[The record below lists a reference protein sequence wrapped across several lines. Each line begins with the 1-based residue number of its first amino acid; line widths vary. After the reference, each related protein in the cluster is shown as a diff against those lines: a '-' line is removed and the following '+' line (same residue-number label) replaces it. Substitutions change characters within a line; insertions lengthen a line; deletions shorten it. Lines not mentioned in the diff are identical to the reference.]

1 MASSI
6 RVISTS
12 KVCAANHKEP
22 NPRIDLTPWDL
33 QLLLLDTIQK
43 GLVFHKPKHD
53 DPHHENLIHHLQT
66 SLSRTLDF
74 FLPLAGR
81 LATVEHE
88 DETTSFFI
96 DCNNTGAEFVHAIA
110 DGVSVSDIIEQTY
123 VPDHIVYS
131 FFPLNGIRNYGGTSN
146 PLLAVQ
152 VTELVDCIFIGCTIN
167 HTVLDGTSFWHF
179 FNSWSEISR
188 GLDSLSKP
196 PVLERW
202 FLHDTDCPILIP
214 SFKKEQLH
222 SKFVPPP
229 LQQRVFHFTAESI
242 AKLKEISSLQAL
254 LSHIWRS
261 AVRIKRIDPDQETSF
276 KIAIGVRQRL
286 QPLHQQYLGN
296 AIQVGFITMKAGKR
310 CTTSDLNNCH
320 STNSGIRAQESQKFE
335 EQRQKPNLPRIQSAQ
350 NKILSTPECSNRRK
364 ECTGENFTQI
374 GATERPHAPPEVG
387 EYRHAPPTRSHSLR
401 RVTTTRQSS
410 SSPELQDPTRRP
422 TRSPTQSPTRS
433 PVARSDP
440 EIRPVPRSDP
450 DCQPGPSA

>member
-12 KVCAANHKEP
+12 TVCAANHKEP

-33 QLLLLDTIQK
+33 QFLLLDTIQK
-43 GLVFHKPKHD
+43 GLVFHKPKPNHD
-53 DPHHENLIHHLQT
+53 NLIHHLQT

-81 LATVEHE
+81 LATVEHG

-96 DCNNTGAEFVHAIA
+96 DCNNAGAEFVHAIA

-131 FFPLNGIRNYGGTSN
+131 FFPLNGVRNYEGTSN

-152 VTELVDCIFIGCTIN
+152 VTELVDGIFIGCTIN
-167 HTVLDGTSFWHF
+167 HTALDGTSFWHF

-202 FLHDTDCPILIP
+202 FLHDTDAPIRIP
-214 SFKKEQLH
+214 LFKKEQLH
-222 SKFVPPP
+222 SKFVSPP

-242 AKLKEISSLQAL
+242 AELKAKANAEIGTHKISSLQAL

-261 AVRIKRIDPDQETSF
+261 AVRNKQLDPNEETVFRIV
-276 KIAIGVRQRL
+276 IGLRSRL
-286 QPLHQQYLGN
+286 QPPMAQQYLGN
-296 AIQVGFITMKAGKR
+296 AIQGSNIKMKAGEVLEQGLGYLALQMN
-310 CTTSDLNNCH
+310 TLIAVHT
-320 STNSGIRAQESQKFE
+320 E
-335 EQRQKPNLPRIQSAQ
+335 ETFRNYLEAWRENP
-350 NKILSTPECSNRRK
+350 KIFTPEGVFTSN
-364 ECTGENFTQI
+364 GFV
-374 GATERPHAPPEVG
+374 P
-387 EYRHAPPTRSHSLR
+387 
-401 RVTTTRQSS
+401 S
-410 SSPELQDPTRRP
+410 SSPRNNVYGTDFGWGRPIAVRSGPGNKYDGKITIFPGTKQGSVDIEACLSPEVLQAMGDDAEFMDA
-422 TRSPTQSPTRS
+422 
-433 PVARSDP
+433 VL
-440 EIRPVPRSDP
+440 II
-450 DCQPGPSA
+450 

>member
-1 MASSI
+1 MATSI
-6 RVISTS
+6 RVISTRT
-12 KVCAANHKEP
+12 VCAANHKEP

-43 GLVFHKPKHD
+43 GLVFHKPKPDH

-81 LATVEHE
+81 LATVEHG

-96 DCNNTGAEFVHAIA
+96 DCNKAGAEFVHAVA

-131 FFPLNGIRNYGGTSN
+131 FFPLNGIRNYEGTSK

-152 VTELVDCIFIGCTIN
+152 VTELVDGIFIGCTIN

-196 PVLERW
+196 PILERW
-202 FLHDTDCPILIP
+202 FLHDTDCPIRIP

-242 AKLKEISSLQAL
+242 AKLKSKANAEIGTHKISSLQAL

-261 AVRIKRIDPDQETSF
+261 AIRIKRIDPDEETSF
-276 KIAIGVRQRL
+276 IISIGVRQRL

-296 AIQVGFITMKAGKR
+296 AVQGVFITMKAGEVLEQGLGYVALQMNTMIAMHTEEEFR
-310 CTTSDLNNCH
+310 NYL
-320 STNSGIRAQESQKFE
+320 ESWRE
-335 EQRQKPNLPRIQSAQ
+335 NP
-350 NKILSTPECSNRRK
+350 KILTPDGVFASN
-364 ECTGENFTQI
+364 CFI
-374 GATERPHAPPEVG
+374 A
-387 EYRHAPPTRSHSLR
+387 
-401 RVTTTRQSS
+401 S
-410 SSPELQDPTRRP
+410 SSPRHNVYDTDFGWGRPIAVRSGPGSKCDGKITIFPGAKQGSVDIEACLLPETLQAMGAAAEFMDA
-422 TRSPTQSPTRS
+422 
-433 PVARSDP
+433 VL
-440 EIRPVPRSDP
+440 
-450 DCQPGPSA
+450 C

>member
-1 MASSI
+1 MSSSI

-12 KVCAANHKEP
+12 TVCAANHKEQ

-33 QLLLLDTIQK
+33 QLLLMDTIQK
-43 GLVFHKPKHD
+43 GLVFHKPKPDH

-81 LATVEHE
+81 LATVEHG

-96 DCNNTGAEFVHAIA
+96 DCNKAGAEFVHAVA

-131 FFPLNGIRNYGGTSN
+131 FFPLNGFRNY
-146 PLLAVQ
+146 
-152 VTELVDCIFIGCTIN
+152 E
-167 HTVLDGTSFWHF
+167 
-179 FNSWSEISR
+179 EISR

-202 FLHDTDCPILIP
+202 FLHDTDCPIRIP

-242 AKLKEISSLQAL
+242 AKLKAKANAEIGTHKISSLQAL

-276 KIAIGVRQRL
+276 KFVIGVRQRL

-296 AIQVGFITMKAGKR
+296 AIQGGFITMKAGEVLEQGLGYVALQMNTMIAMHTEEEFRNYLESWRKNPKIF
-310 CTTSDLNNCH
+310 TPDGVFASNCF
-320 STNSGIRAQESQKFE
+320 IA
-335 EQRQKPNLPRIQSAQ
+335 
-350 NKILSTPECSNRRK
+350 
-364 ECTGENFTQI
+364 
-374 GATERPHAPPEVG
+374 
-387 EYRHAPPTRSHSLR
+387 
-401 RVTTTRQSS
+401 S
-410 SSPELQDPTRRP
+410 SSPRHNVYDTDFGWGRP
-422 TRSPTQSPTRS
+422 IAVRSG
-433 PVARSDP
+433 
-440 EIRPVPRSDP
+440 
-450 DCQPGPSA
+450 PGPGASVMGR

>member
-12 KVCAANHKEP
+12 TVCAANHKEP

-43 GLVFHKPKHD
+43 GLVFHKPKPD
-53 DPHHENLIHHLQT
+53 HENLIHHLQT

-81 LATVEHE
+81 LATVEHG

-96 DCNNTGAEFVHAIA
+96 DCNNAGAEFVHAIA

-131 FFPLNGIRNYGGTSN
+131 FFPLNGVRNYEGTSK

-152 VTELVDCIFIGCTIN
+152 VTELVDGIFVGCTIN
-167 HTVLDGTSFWHF
+167 HTALDGTSFWHF

-202 FLHDTDCPILIP
+202 FLHDTDCPIRIP
-214 SFKKEQLH
+214 LFKKEQLH

-229 LQQRVFHFTAESI
+229 LQQRVFHFTEESI
-242 AKLKEISSLQAL
+242 AKLKAKANAEIGTHKISSLQAL
-254 LSHIWRS
+254 LSHVWRS
-261 AVRIKRIDPDQETSF
+261 AVRIKHLDPDQETCF
-276 KIAIGVRQRL
+276 IIVIGVRERL
-286 QPLHQQYLGN
+286 QPPLPQQYLGN
-296 AIQVGFITMKAGKR
+296 AIQGGFITMKAAEVLEQGLGYVALQMNTMIAMHTEEEFRNYLESWRENPKIFR
-310 CTTSDLNNCH
+310 PDGVFASNC
-320 STNSGIRAQESQKFE
+320 I
-335 EQRQKPNLPRIQSAQ
+335 SA
-350 NKILSTPECSNRRK
+350 
-364 ECTGENFTQI
+364 
-374 GATERPHAPPEVG
+374 
-387 EYRHAPPTRSHSLR
+387 
-401 RVTTTRQSS
+401 S
-410 SSPELQDPTRRP
+410 SSPRHNVYDTNFGWGSPIAVRSGPGSKSDGKITIFPGAKKGSVDIEACLSPETLQAMGDD
-422 TRSPTQSPTRS
+422 
-433 PVARSDP
+433 VEFMEA
-440 EIRPVPRSDP
+440 VL
-450 DCQPGPSA
+450 C

>member
-1 MASSI
+1 MQQPEAI
-6 RVISTS
+6 RHEFRSVCFINPVRMTQKLMDSPLEPTINLKLRKWQVVFGVISTS

-131 FFPLNGIRNYGGTSN
+131 FFPLNGIRNYEGTSN

-152 VTELVDCIFIGCTIN
+152 V
-167 HTVLDGTSFWHF
+167 
-179 FNSWSEISR
+179 
-188 GLDSLSKP
+188 LSKP
-196 PVLERW
+196 PILERW
-202 FLHDTDCPILIP
+202 FLHDTDSPIRIP
-214 SFKKEQLH
+214 LFKKEQLH

-242 AKLKEISSLQAL
+242 AELKTKANAEIGTHKISSLQAL
-254 LSHIWRS
+254 LSHLWRS
-261 AVRIKRIDPDQETSF
+261 AVRIKCLDPDQETCF
-276 KIAIGVRQRL
+276 IILIGVRERL
-286 QPLHQQYLGN
+286 QPPLPQQYLGN
-296 AIQVGFITMKAGKR
+296 AVQAGFITMKAGEVLEQGLGYVALQMN
-310 CTTSDLNNCH
+310 TVIAMHT
-320 STNSGIRAQESQKFE
+320 E
-335 EQRQKPNLPRIQSAQ
+335 EEFRNYLQSWRE
-350 NKILSTPECSNRRK
+350 NPKIFTPGSLSRSN
-364 ECTGENFTQI
+364 GF
-374 GATERPHAPPEVG
+374 GA
-387 EYRHAPPTRSHSLR
+387 
-401 RVTTTRQSS
+401 S
-410 SSPELQDPTRRP
+410 SSPRHNVYGTDFGWGRPIAVRSGPGNKSDGKITIFPGAKQGSVDIEACLSPELLQAMGDDAEFMDA
-422 TRSPTQSPTRS
+422 
-433 PVARSDP
+433 VL
-440 EIRPVPRSDP
+440 II
-450 DCQPGPSA
+450 